1 MMTPS
6 ALALATLSAQT
17 IEKLAKLL
25 PAAASLGN
33 PVDVAGGTDADPS
46 VFAACAKAL
55 LEDTNVDGVLITGRF
70 GGYGVRFAA
79 ALSQIELVA
88 TEVIGELAKQSAKPV
103 LIHSLY
109 AALQGSEM
117 PRPLSHSKMR
127 KENMCRSSLFGA
139 RVAPS
144 SRADVV
150 CTVARLTA
158 AMFANRKPGWIERSQ
173 VDENEFEIARARPNI
188 ATKCVHVIR
197 NPRLP
202 MQSRERHRKINSR
215 KLLALARTAIGR
227 QRQSLPSYAKEL
239 AVPPAHCGRCL
250 TVHVGNY

>member
-1 MMTPS
+1 LSLPLRANTRRQSITWSARLSSIGGMMTPS

-88 TEVIGELAKQSAKPV
+88 TEVIGELAKQSAK
-103 LIHSLY
+103 
-109 AALQGSEM
+109 A
-117 PRPLSHSKMR
+117 
-127 KENMCRSSLFGA
+127 
-139 RVAPS
+139 
-144 SRADVV
+144 RADSQPLRRPEGKRN
-150 CTVARLTA
+150 AATA
-158 AMFANRKPGWIERSQ
+158 FALENVQREHVPLKPVWG
-173 VDENEFEIARARPNI
+173 
-188 ATKCVHVIR
+188 
-197 NPRLP
+197 
-202 MQSRERHRKINSR
+202 
-215 KLLALARTAIGR
+215 
-227 QRQSLPSYAKEL
+227 
-239 AVPPAHCGRCL
+239 
-250 TVHVGNY
+250 